1 MPYYIYKF
9 FEFPMKRVE
18 KIEQHD
24 VYKVS
29 TERSKLLRRELALT
43 EQCNVK
49 MIYADNELLAEEL
62 LLTDRGPA
70 PIVGDGD
77 D

>member
-1 MPYYIYKF
+1 MPYYVYKV

-24 VYKVS
+24 IYKHGAD
-29 TERSKLLRRELALT
+29 RSKALRKELALT

-49 MIYADNELLAEEL
+49 MIFAENELQAEEL
-62 LLTDRGPA
+62 LMQVREPA
-70 PIVGDGD
+70 PELGD

>member
-1 MPYYIYKF
+1 MPYYIYKI

-24 VYKVS
+24 VYRQGAD
-29 TERSKLLRRELALT
+29 RSKLLRKELALT

-49 MIYADNELLAEEL
+49 LIFAENELQAEDLLMQVREPLPEL
-62 LLTDRGPA
+62 
-70 PIVGDGD
+70 GD

>member
-1 MPYYIYKF
+1 MPYYVYKV

-24 VYKVS
+24 AYKVAAD
-29 TERSKLLRRELALT
+29 RSKLLRKELALT

-49 MIYADNELLAEEL
+49 MIFAENELHAED
-62 LLTDRGPA
+62 LLTQVREPA
-70 PIVGDGD
+70 PELGD

>member
-1 MPYYIYKF
+1 MPYYIYKV
-9 FEFPMKRVE
+9 FEFPLKRVE

-24 VYKVS
+24 VYRQGAD
-29 TERSKLLRRELALT
+29 RSKLLRKELALT

-49 MIYADNELLAEEL
+49 MIFAENELQAEEL
-62 LLTDRGPA
+62 LMQVREPA
-70 PIVGDGD
+70 PELGD

>member
-1 MPYYIYKF
+1 MPYYIYKVF
-9 FEFPMKRVE
+9 DFPMKRLE

-24 VYKVS
+24 VYKNGAD
-29 TERSKLLRRELALT
+29 RSKLLRKELALT

-49 MIYADNELLAEEL
+49 MIFAENELQAEEL
-62 LLTDRGPA
+62 LMQVREPA
-70 PIVGDGD
+70 PELGD

>member
-1 MPYYIYKF
+1 MPYYIYKL

-24 VYKVS
+24 IYKVS
-29 TERSKLLRRELALT
+29 TERSKVLRRELALT

-49 MIYADNELLAEEL
+49 LIYAENELQAEEL
-62 LLTDRGPA
+62 LLQDRGPA

>member
-1 MPYYIYKF
+1 MPYYIYKI

-24 VYKVS
+24 IYRQGAD
-29 TERSKLLRRELALT
+29 RSKTLRRDLALT

-49 MIYADNELLAEEL
+49 MIFAENELQAEEL
-62 LLTDRGPA
+62 LMQVREPA
-70 PIVGDGD
+70 PELGD

>member
-1 MPYYIYKF
+1 MPYYIYKL

-18 KIEQHD
+18 KIEQHE
-24 VYKVS
+24 VYKQAAD
-29 TERSKLLRRELALT
+29 RSKLLRKELALS

-49 MIYADNELLAEEL
+49 MIFAENELQAEEL
-62 LLTDRGPA
+62 LMQVREPA
-70 PIVGDGD
+70 PELGD

>member
-1 MPYYIYKF
+1 MPYYIYKVF
-9 FEFPMKRVE
+9 DFPLKRVE

-24 VYKVS
+24 VYRQGAD
-29 TERSKLLRRELALT
+29 RSKVLRRELALT

-49 MIYADNELLAEEL
+49 MMFAENELQAEEL
-62 LLTDRGPA
+62 LMQVREPA
-70 PIVGDGD
+70 PELGD

>member
-1 MPYYIYKF
+1 MPYFVYKV
-9 FEFPMKRVE
+9 FEFPMKRLE

-24 VYKVS
+24 VYRNA
-29 TERSKLLRRELALT
+29 TERSKLLRRELALS

-49 MIYADNELLAEEL
+49 MIFAENELQAEEL
-62 LLTDRGPA
+62 LMQVREPA
-70 PIVGDGD
+70 PELGD

>member
-1 MPYYIYKF
+1 MPYYIYKVF
-9 FEFPMKRVE
+9 DFPMKRVE

-24 VYKVS
+24 VYKLGAD
-29 TERSKLLRRELALT
+29 RSKSLRKELALT

-49 MIYADNELLAEEL
+49 MVFAENELQAEEL
-62 LLTDRGPA
+62 LLQVREPQ
-70 PIVGDGD
+70 PELGD

>member
-1 MPYYIYKF
+1 MPYYIYKV
-9 FEFPMKRVE
+9 FEFPMKRLE

-24 VYKVS
+24 IYKQGS
-29 TERSKLLRRELALT
+29 DRSKILRKELALT

-49 MIYADNELLAEEL
+49 MIFAENELQAEEL
-62 LLTDRGPA
+62 FMQVREPA
-70 PIVGDGD
+70 PELGD

>member
-1 MPYYIYKF
+1 MPYYIYKVF
-9 FEFPMKRVE
+9 DFPMKRVE

-24 VYKVS
+24 NYKLGAD
-29 TERSKLLRRELALT
+29 RSKQLRKELALT

-49 MIYADNELLAEEL
+49 MMFAENELQAEDL
-62 LLTDRGPA
+62 LLQVREPA
-70 PIVGDGD
+70 PELGD

>member
-1 MPYYIYKF
+1 MPYYIYKV
-9 FEFPMKRVE
+9 FEFPLKRVE

-24 VYKVS
+24 VYRQGA
-29 TERSKLLRRELALT
+29 ERSKVLRKELALT

-49 MIYADNELLAEEL
+49 MIFAENELQAEEL
-62 LLTDRGPA
+62 LMQVREPA
-70 PIVGDGD
+70 PELGD

>member
-1 MPYYIYKF
+1 MPYYIYKI

-18 KIEQHD
+18 KIEQHE
-24 VYKVS
+24 VYKQGS
-29 TERSKLLRRELALT
+29 ERSKLLRRDLALS

-49 MIYADNELLAEEL
+49 MVFADNELQAEEL
-62 LLTDRGPA
+62 LMQVREPLPEL
-70 PIVGDGD
+70 GD

>member
-1 MPYYIYKF
+1 MPYYIYKI

-18 KIEQHD
+18 KIEQHE
-24 VYKVS
+24 VYKLGA
-29 TERSKLLRRELALT
+29 ERSKSLRKELALT

-49 MIYADNELLAEEL
+49 MIFAENELQAEDLLMQVREPLPEL
-62 LLTDRGPA
+62 
-70 PIVGDGD
+70 GD